1 MLEQYAWYNTDYLS
15 GVMSLRKPQSDSLK
29 ILEDL
34 FLAVNPQKNIDLSE
48 ALKTVHEKYP
58 ICTNFERDFVSLT
71 FSLAT
76 GVGKTRL
83 MGAFIAW
90 LYTQQEIKNFF
101 IVAPNMTIYEKL
113 RREFGDPN
121 HPKYVF
127 KGLGCFVNPPNIVAG
142 EDYRNKSLPL
152 FDTEVTIFIFNIDKF
167 NKEDSNMRHINEYL
181 GKSFYE
187 RLTDIQDLVLIM
199 DESHHYRAE
208 RGAAALNDLEPI
220 LGLELTATPK
230 STKGSKTELFKN
242 VVYEYPLSKAIADGY
257 VRTPYALTRTDINF
271 YHFGEEQLDKLMI
284 DDGIAAHERTKQK
297 LAVYAANN
305 NRPLVKPFMLVV
317 CKDTDHASWVERYIK
332 SDNFRSGAYRDK
344 TIIVHSKQKG
354 AESEENTRLL
364 LNVERPDNPVEIV
377 IHVNKLKEGWDVN
390 NLYTIVPLRAAA
402 SDVLREQ
409 MVGRGLRLPYGER
422 TGDRDV
428 DSVVLT
434 AHNNFEALMAEAQR
448 GDSLFK
454 AGNVIKAE
462 EIVPEKSGVTQ
473 LKIEFPE
480 NEQDFENLG
489 MDLTPEKKKL
499 VVEIK
504 KHIQQRAVQQL
515 EPDIEAIQNELS
527 NDPDLGD
534 FYRENQ
540 GSLLAWINGVTERSY
555 KQVQKKFIPIPK
567 LKITSVGVDELKYQ
581 DFDLDLSVFFQ
592 KPVSNDLLSQSLTDP
607 SDQKRISGSVIN
619 FSDYNPKAAIARE
632 LRNIPEIIYEEYTD
646 LIVKLITQVC
656 QHFQDRFGFDGMNN
670 IVMLNK
676 QPIAKMI
683 FNQMI
688 KHSVRNRGLVEEEI
702 FDVNQSNLKYNYTF
716 TEQVNL
722 FDDNFSANIQS
733 VSFTG
738 IEKGVFADTK
748 FDSRPELVLARLLE
762 RDADS
767 KKWLRPAPAEFEL
780 YYNGYRRYEPDFV
793 AQTDDCNY
801 LIEVKGEDRLDDEDV
816 LAKKKRA
823 VTYCALATKWS
834 EAHGYMPWKHLFIP
848 SLAITNTST
857 FKYLSDQYVVN
868 NVE

>member
-284 DDGIAAHERTKQK
+284 DDGIAAHERTKRK

-317 CKDTDHASWVERYIK
+317 CKDTEHASWVERYIK
-332 SDNFRSGAYRDK
+332 SNDFRSGAYRDK

-592 KPVSNDLLSQSLTDP
+592 KPVSNDVLFQSLTDP

-670 IVMLNK
+670 IVMMNK

-733 VSFTG
+733 VSFAG
-738 IEKGVFADTK
+738 IKTGVFADTK
-748 FDSRPELVLARLLE
+748 FDSRPELLLARLLE
-762 RDADS
+762 RDADV

-780 YYNGYRRYEPDFV
+780 YYKGRHNYEPDFV

-823 VTYCALATKWS
+823 VTYCSLATKWS

-848 SLAITNTST
+848 SLAITNSSS
-857 FKYLSDQYVVN
+857 FRFLSEQYVVN

>member
-332 SDNFRSGAYRDK
+332 SNDFRSGAYRDK

-434 AHNNFEALMAEAQR
+434 AHNNFEALMTEAQR

-462 EIVPEKSGVTQ
+462 EIVPEKFGVTQ

-515 EPDIEAIQNELS
+515 EPDIEAIQNDLS

-592 KPVSNDLLSQSLTDP
+592 KPVSNDVLFQSLTDP

-670 IVMLNK
+670 IVMMNK

-683 FNQMI
+683 FHQMI

-748 FDSRPELVLARLLE
+748 FDSRPELLLARLLE
-762 RDADS
+762 RDADV

-780 YYNGYRRYEPDFV
+780 YYKGRHTYEPDFV

-857 FKYLSDQYVVN
+857 FRFLSEQYVVN